1 MTNVFQVGKE
11 LGDVALITLRFFRQI
26 GVEVVGMP
34 TRWNETAGTN
44 PTKRPLVPPAQTA
57 PPSAQPP
64 AWDEEELRR
73 IKSRIEAFG
82 LTPVQA
88 NLPLSGNI
96 LLGRVDRDQ
105 DLAIVKHNIGLAG
118 RLGLRVLTYNFTALR
133 ASEGYGA
140 RYGQGRGG
148 ADLRDFDDD
157 RIAQLPP
164 LPSIGEQSSEAM
176 WERIDYFL
184 RAVIP
189 TAEAAGIRLA
199 VHPNDPPVPVY
210 RGVAQPLSDLA
221 GLRQLVEL
229 VDSPANSLFFDTG
242 VTTEMGEDAV
252 AAIHDFG
259 RRDRIG
265 AVHFRNVRV
274 ATPYTQYVETF
285 QDEGDCN
292 MAACMAALH
301 QVKYQGMV
309 EPDHT
314 PGIDGDTADTRIG
327 WAFAIGQIIALR
339 KATRPANMG
348 PLAPPTA

>member
-1 MTNVFQVGKE
+1 MTNALKVGKE
-11 LGDVALITLRFFRQI
+11 LGDVAVTTLRFFRQI

-34 TRWNETAGTN
+34 TRWNESAGTN
-44 PTKRPLVPPAQTA
+44 PTKRPLVPPPQTA
-57 PPSAQPP
+57 PPGEQPP
-64 AWDEEELRR
+64 PWKEEELRR
-73 IKSRIEAFG
+73 IKSRIESFG
-82 LTPVQA
+82 LTPIQA
-88 NLPLSGNI
+88 NLPSPATFSWGA
-96 LLGRVDRDQ
+96 GRDQ
-105 DLAIVKHNIGLAG
+105 DLAVVKQNIGLAG

-148 ADLRDFDDD
+148 ADLRDFDDE
-157 RIAQLPP
+157 RIAHLPP
-164 LPSIGEQSSEAM
+164 LPAIGEQSSEAM
-176 WERIDYFL
+176 WERIDDFL

-221 GLRQLVEL
+221 GLRQLVNL

-252 AAIHDFG
+252 AAIQDFG
-259 RRDRIG
+259 GRDRIG

-274 ATPYTQYVETF
+274 ATPRTQYLETF

-292 MAACMAALH
+292 MAACMTALH
-301 QVKYQGMV
+301 QVQYQGMV

-339 KATRPANMG
+339 KATQPG
-348 PLAPPTA
+348 